1 MWRPRSDIGTLQH
14 RNIHFKRTKD
24 GDMIGVTLYIRA
36 PKESQF
42 LEKSRD
48 LRKILPVE
56 HTAFLAYLGNPEQ
69 VRSIQP
75 TTIANILKQILQAA
89 GIDTTVFGPHSIRSA
104 SKLKTVEM
112 GHKIDDVKKHAHWSL
127 SADTFERFYYKLAHQ
142 IHNSRDIISSIFSDS
157 ENNTTSG
164 VEMEA
169 TKVGLDQSTTGW
181 LDQTELGE
189 WAMKKL
195 NLDQPLAQQTI
206 SNILKNAETLYS
218 DDNVVNNGKSLKTT
232 RYPQLDD
239 EVVKFVADMKNNN
252 LPVNQDTIL
261 RYQIGVKCRPMHGE
275 SASVDITSENIQNE
289 LRKIEELLGPYD
301 PVDIMNF
308 DETGLYYQQPLRRTI
323 CSESLDGLKKLDVAF
338 GRQNRKI
345 VLLLDNVSVH
355 KIRIPLNDIKLIF
368 LLANTTSSYRL
379 LMQFSH
385 SYFVY
390 TGIIDNFKAH
400 FRAQQYDHA
409 LCLYITNAWIKV
421 KPETIKICWQHTKIL
436 AFKERTICDSEPVGY
451 PTSALPL
458 EEEIVAELNG
468 MLPDIHVKFDN
479 KVTDVS
485 QLSLEADESEMI
497 VCYTTSITNNEETAE
512 GNIDETEK
520 NDNTEQDEQ
529 CVDIVEC
536 KNRLREAYETII
548 MYEVPLDDLDRKL
561 HRRIRMRLADSCAE
575 LNKAKEQTD
584 L

>member
-48 LRKILPVE
+48 FRKILPVE

-69 VRSIQP
+69 VQSIQP

-104 SKLKTVEM
+104 SKLKTVEV

-142 IHNSRDIISSIFSDS
+142 IHNSRDITSSIFSDS

-169 TKVGLDQSTTGW
+169 IKATVGWYKFGNFLLDQNATGQ
-181 LDQTELGE
+181 LNQTELGE
-189 WAMKKL
+189 WAMKKF

-218 DDNVVNNGKSLKTT
+218 NVNVVKNSKSLKTT
-232 RYPQLDD
+232 RYPQLRD
-239 EVVKFVADMKNNN
+239 EVEKFVADMKNNN

-261 RYQIGVKCRPMHGE
+261 RYQIVVKCRPMHGE

-289 LRKIEELLGPYD
+289 LRKIEELLGLYD

-323 CSESLDGLKKLDVAF
+323 CSESLDGLKKLDVVF

-390 TGIIDNFKAH
+390 TGIIDNFKSH

-421 KPETIKICWQHTKIL
+421 KPETIKNCWQHTKIL

-468 MLPDIHVKFDN
+468 MLPYIHVKFHN

-497 VCYTTSITNNEETAE
+497 VCYTTSTTINEETAE
-512 GNIDETEK
+512 GNIDETEE
-520 NDNTEQDEQ
+520 NDKPEQDEQ
-529 CVDIVEC
+529 HVDIVEF
-536 KNRLREAYETII
+536 
-548 MYEVPLDDLDRKL
+548 PLDDLVRKL
-561 HRRIRMRLADSCAE
+561 HHRIQMTLADSCAE
-575 LNKAKEQTD
+575 LNKSKEQTA
-584 L
+584 